1 MIRPVFNLKLQIKT
15 DMWTTLLI
23 IIIVLYF
30 VLTRLFQIVEFREE
44 VIQERLGK
52 YKKTLKP
59 GFHFLIPFVDR
70 PAYSQEMREQVLDV
84 PSQTCITKDN
94 IEVSVDGLVYLKVMD
109 SYKASYGIS
118 NYRAAAVNLA
128 QTTMR
133 SEIGKM
139 TLDDTFSERDK
150 MNENIVREIDKAA
163 GPWGIKV
170 MRYELKNISPSIEI
184 IDTMERQMEAEREKR
199 AEITNSEGHRQ
210 ARIFESEGEQQSQ
223 VLISEANRQK
233 RINEARGRAKEI
245 ELVATAT
252 AKGINRVAGAISRPG
267 GDLAVKTKLVEQYIK
282 QFGHIIQKSNV
293 SVLPTETANLKTF
306 FEGVGTISDHTKSS
320 SPKTKAANS
329 GGQ

>member
-1 MIRPVFNLKLQIKT
+1 ML
-15 DMWTTLLI
+15 WTTLLTV
-23 IIIVLYF
+23 IVLSYF

-70 PAYSQEMREQVLDV
+70 PAYSQEMREQVIDV

-94 IEVSVDGLVYLKVMD
+94 IEVAVDGLVYLKVMD
-109 SYKASYGIS
+109 SHKASYGIS
-118 NYRAAAVNLA
+118 NYQAAAVNLA

-139 TLDDTFSERDK
+139 TLDDTFSQRET
-150 MNENIVREIDKAA
+150 MNENIVREIDKASN
-163 GPWGIKV
+163 PWGIKV
-170 MRYELKNISPSIEI
+170 MRYEIKNINPSNEI
-184 IDTMERQMEAEREKR
+184 VDTMERQMEAERAKR

-223 VLISEANRQK
+223 VLVSEANRQK
-233 RINEARGRAKEI
+233 RINEAKGRAKEI
-245 ELVATAT
+245 ELMATAT
-252 AKGINRVAGAISRPG
+252 AHGIRRVAEAIERPG
-267 GDLAVKTKLVEQYIK
+267 GDIAVKTKLVEQYIK
-282 QFGHIIQKSNV
+282 QFGNIIQKSNV

-306 FEGVGTISDHTKSS
+306 FEGVSQISDHTKDA
-320 SPKTKAANS
+320 PNKTTK
-329 GGQ
+329 

>member
-1 MIRPVFNLKLQIKT
+1 
-15 DMWTTLLI
+15 MWTVLLLI
-23 IIIVLYF
+23 ILLTYVIF
-30 VLTRLFQIVEFREE
+30 TRLFQIVEFREE

-70 PAYSQEMREQVLDV
+70 PAYSQEMREQVIDV

-94 IEVSVDGLVYLKVMD
+94 IEVTVDGLVYLKVMD

-118 NYRAAAVNLA
+118 NYHAAAVNLA

-133 SEIGKM
+133 SEIGKI
-139 TLDDTFSERDK
+139 TLDDTFSEREM

-163 GPWGIKV
+163 DPWGIKV
-170 MRYELKNISPSIEI
+170 LRYEIKNIRPSTEI

-210 ARIFESEGEQQSQ
+210 ARINESEGEQTSQ
-223 VLISEANRQK
+223 VLVSEAERQR
-233 RINEARGRAKEI
+233 RINEAKGRAREI
-245 ELVATAT
+245 ELIAEST
-252 AKGINRVAGAISRPG
+252 AKGIRRVAEAIQRPG
-267 GDLAVKTKLVEQYIK
+267 GDIAVKTKLVEQYIN
-282 QFGHIIQKSNV
+282 QFGKIIKNSNV

-306 FEGVGTISDHTKSS
+306 FEGVSKVSDHTKSS
-320 SPKTKAANS
+320 TSAK
-329 GGQ
+329 GGK